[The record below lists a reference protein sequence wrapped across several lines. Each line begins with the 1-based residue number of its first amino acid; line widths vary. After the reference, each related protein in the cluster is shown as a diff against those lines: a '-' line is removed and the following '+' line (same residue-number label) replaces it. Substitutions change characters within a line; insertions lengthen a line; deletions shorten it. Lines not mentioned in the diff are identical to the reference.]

1 MGNPNARPG
10 AGVSGKIP
18 GMGKKR
24 GMSKAADIRERRRHE
39 RVSVSPGSHVY
50 VTDAKGTRL
59 GKLRMIARGGLLMV
73 SSQKFIKG
81 KELALHIVDESE
93 GIRCPVR
100 AQVRYSGAEGV
111 GFQFVDLD
119 PGAAVE
125 IGILIG
131 KFYAAD
137 IAHA

>member
-1 MGNPNARPG
+1 MSRKKGGPG
-10 AGVSGKIP
+10 QS
-18 GMGKKR
+18 R
-24 GMSKAADIRERRRHE
+24 GQQERRRHE
-39 RVSVSPGSHVY
+39 RVNVAPRSRAY
-50 VTDAKGTRL
+50 VTDAKGARL
-59 GKLRMIARGGLLMV
+59 GKLRMIARGGLLMA
-73 SSQKFIKG
+73 SSQKFPQG
-81 KELALHIVDESE
+81 KEIALHIVDEAE

-100 AQVRYSGAEGV
+100 AQVRYSGSEGV
-111 GFQFVDLD
+111 GLQFVNLE

>member
-1 MGNPNARPG
+1 MGR
-10 AGVSGKIP
+10 
-18 GMGKKR
+18 KKSDR
-24 GMSKAADIRERRRHE
+24 SKTADASFRERRRHE
-39 RVSVSPGSHVY
+39 RVSVAPGSQVY
-50 VTDAKGTRL
+50 VTDAKGARL
-59 GKLRMIARGGLLMV
+59 GKLRMIARGGLLLA
-73 SSQKFIKG
+73 STQKFAKG
-81 KELALHIVDESE
+81 KEISVHIVDETE

-111 GFQFVDLD
+111 GLQFVDLD

>member
-1 MGNPNARPG
+1 MGR
-10 AGVSGKIP
+10 
-18 GMGKKR
+18 KKSDR
-24 GMSKAADIRERRRHE
+24 SRTSDAAFRERRRHE
-39 RVSVSPGSHVY
+39 RVSVAPGSQTY
-50 VTDAKGTRL
+50 VTDAKGARL
-59 GKLRMIARGGLLMV
+59 GKLRMIARGGLLMA
-73 SSQKFIKG
+73 STQKFAKG
-81 KELALHIVDESE
+81 KELSVHIVDDTE

-111 GFQFVDLD
+111 GLQFVDLD

>member
-1 MGNPNARPG
+1 
-10 AGVSGKIP
+10 
-18 GMGKKR
+18 MGKKKGGR
-24 GMSKAADIRERRRHE
+24 SSTSDAAFRERRRHE
-39 RVSVSPGSHVY
+39 RVTVGPGSETY
-50 VTDAKGTRL
+50 VTDARGARL
-59 GKLRMIARGGLLMV
+59 GKLRMIARGGLLMA
-73 SSQKFIKG
+73 SSQRFAKG
-81 KELALHIVDESE
+81 KELSLHIVDEAE

-111 GFQFVDLD
+111 GVQFVNLD

>member
-1 MGNPNARPG
+1 
-10 AGVSGKIP
+10 
-18 GMGKKR
+18 MGKKKSDR
-24 GMSKAADIRERRRHE
+24 SKAAEAALRERRRHE
-39 RVSVSPGSHVY
+39 RVSVAPGSRVY
-50 VTDAKGTRL
+50 VTDAKGARL
-59 GKLRMIARGGLLMV
+59 GKLRMIARGGLLLA
-73 SSQKFIKG
+73 STQKFAKG
-81 KELALHIVDESE
+81 KEISVHIVDEAE

-111 GFQFVDLD
+111 GLQFVDLD

>member
-1 MGNPNARPG
+1 MAKKKDGLGKRP
-10 AGVSGKIP
+10 
-18 GMGKKR
+18 
-24 GMSKAADIRERRRHE
+24 DIRERRRHE
-39 RVSVSPGSHVY
+39 RITVAPGSRVY
-50 VTDAKGTRL
+50 ITDAKGARV
-59 GKLRMIARGGLLMV
+59 GKLRMIARGGLLMA
-73 SSQKFIKG
+73 SSQKFPKG
-81 KELALHIVDESE
+81 KEVSLHIVDEAE

-111 GFQFVDLD
+111 GVQFVDLD

-137 IAHA
+137 IAHS

>member
-1 MGNPNARPG
+1 
-10 AGVSGKIP
+10 
-18 GMGKKR
+18 MGKKKSDL
-24 GMSKAADIRERRRHE
+24 SKGSDFRERRRHE
-39 RVSVSPGSHVY
+39 RVSVAAGSHVY
-50 VTDAKGTRL
+50 VTDAKGAKV
-59 GKLRMIARGGLLMV
+59 GKLRMIARGGMLLA
-73 SSQKFIKG
+73 SKQKFSKG
-81 KELALHIVDESE
+81 KEISLHIVDEAE

-100 AQVRYSGAEGV
+100 VQVRYAGAEGV
-111 GFQFVDLD
+111 GLQFVDLD

>member
-1 MGNPNARPG
+1 MSRKKSVPG
-10 AGVSGKIP
+10 KS
-18 GMGKKR
+18 R
-24 GMSKAADIRERRRHE
+24 GQEERRRHE
-39 RVSVSPGSHVY
+39 RVSIAPGSQVY

-59 GKLRMIARGGLLMV
+59 GKLRMIARGGLLMA
-73 SSQKFIKG
+73 SSQKFPKG
-81 KELALHIVDESE
+81 KEIALHIVDESE

-111 GFQFVDLD
+111 GFQFVDLE